1 MSNFLTVNG
10 KGGMVMKK
18 SFFYF
23 ALSLLTIAAG
33 CHREEVGTTE
43 SANDV
48 MEIYASVET
57 VADLSTRT
65 YLEGTEVLWSEGDQI
80 AVCLGNA
87 TVNRFNVKSGSEGS
101 TTAVFEKD
109 ETYNGEVRDVQLSNN
124 IAWYPFC
131 EFSCASRD
139 SGYML
144 FVAFPSAQK
153 YAPDSF
159 PEGAFP
165 MVAVTKDVAHQEYSF
180 RNVCGAIMLQLKG
193 SGSIRSVIITGNSS
207 EILAGIA
214 SVSAAYGTDPSVEL
228 LEDEC
233 TTVTLD
239 CGEDGVA
246 LDTDVPTSFIIA
258 LPPVPFEKGFVIT
271 VTDTRGGS
279 KNYVTAKPNPII
291 RSKIRRMPV
300 LEYNG
305 RMPQEGDYIDEYGIN
320 HGQGVEVGG
329 IVWAPVN
336 CGYKAP
342 VADDKG
348 YPKGKLYQWGRRYG
362 HGYSSDATKPSLMD
376 GGVPL
381 LYGNDQKYADIFY
394 KGIYKYD
401 YDWISPQED
410 RLWNAGSESDPVKT
424 EYDPCP
430 DGWRVPVKDEL
441 EVLVAANST
450 WEEELWGTGFDN
462 GILFFP
468 GKSCRNYDGTPY
480 SLSWRYWSSTPYS
493 EYESYSIDLDVDG
506 TSMQSAY
513 QACGFPVRC
522 IKDDSEMVQV
532 SGVTLN
538 ETSMTLLN
546 TYSKQLSAVITPS
559 DANHQYIYW
568 FSSDENVASVSP
580 QGLVSGRSPGT
591 ATITAVAG
599 MQSADCNVVVKALPA
614 MIDYVD
620 EYGTNRGT
628 GVEIDGVV
636 WAPVNCGYHDT
647 DFKYG
652 KLYQWG
658 RKYGQGYFDAGELC
672 YMIEGPVSIEVGQ
685 SEEKQNCF
693 ITGRITAS
701 PDQDWMLYVDY
712 QLWNCGTE
720 EEPLKTKYD
729 PCPEGW
735 RVPTYNEMN
744 DLLRNCSGFK
754 QEYFS
759 GLYGRW
765 FSGSV
770 SYPPLSKQIFLPAAG
785 KISNICEFENRGD
798 AGWYWTSQAKAK
810 CAESLYYTDTW
821 SPMMYSAQSRA
832 NGCSVRC
839 VQDDSGSIP
848 IEDIS
853 IATSPLNLYVGD
865 SEMIPTEISPS
876 DLENILVHW
885 TSDDPAVATVKDG
898 KVTAIAPGKT
908 IITAAVGMKKATC
921 EVIVD
926 LWAKEGDYV
935 DEYGINHGQGV
946 DIDGI
951 IWAPVNCGYHQTK
964 FKYGKLYQWG
974 RKYGQGYNGVKYDI
988 EGWEDGTYSDG
999 LVPRVLSG
1007 PVSLNEGQ
1015 SESAENYFYS
1025 TDSNPFDWL
1034 SRSDDMLWNP
1044 GTEDNPKKADYD
1056 PCPDGWRIP
1065 TYAEL
1070 ESLGGHK
1077 SSTAIENGLYGCWF
1091 SDSQDSSASV
1101 SRVFLPVAGCRS
1113 TNGIAKDRCC
1123 DGYYWSSKTWRNTTY
1138 ILYYGY
1144 ALHFTDSYTQMFDF
1158 ERSYG
1163 CSVRCVQE

>member
-193 SGSIRSVIITGNSS
+193 SGSIRSVSITGNSS

-620 EYGTNRGT
+620 EYGTNRGK

>member
-1 MSNFLTVNG
+1 
-10 KGGMVMKK
+10 MKK

-131 EFSCASRD
+131 EFSYASRD

-165 MVAVTKDVAHQEYSF
+165 MVAVTKDVAQQEYSF

-193 SGSIRSVIITGNSS
+193 SGSIRSVSITGNSS

-410 RLWNAGSESDPVKT
+410 KLWNAGSESDPVKT

-620 EYGTNRGT
+620 EYGTNRGK

-1034 SRSDDMLWNP
+1034 SRSDDMLWNS

-1113 TNGIAKDRCC
+1113 TNGSAKDRCC

>member
-1 MSNFLTVNG
+1 
-10 KGGMVMKK
+10 MKK

>member
-1 MSNFLTVNG
+1 MRRLY
-10 KGGMVMKK
+10 
-18 SFFYF
+18 YF
-23 ALSLLTIAAG
+23 QLLSLLFLASG
-33 CHREEVGTTE
+33 CQREEISAPE
-43 SANDV
+43 SYKDV
-48 MEIYASVET
+48 KEIYAALED
-57 VADLSTRT
+57 VADVQTKT
-65 YLEGTEVLWSEGDQI
+65 YLEGTEILWNEGDQI

-87 TVNRFNVKSGSEGS
+87 TVNRFSAKSGSEGS
-101 TTAVFEKD
+101 AGVVFQKD
-109 ETYNGEVRDVQLSNN
+109 ETYNGEVSDAALSNN
-124 IAWYPFC
+124 IAWYPFS
-131 EFSCASRD
+131 EFTCTSGD
-139 SGYML
+139 SGYTL
-144 FVAFPSAQK
+144 ENIVFPVTQNYVPA
-153 YAPDSF
+153 SF
-159 PEGAFP
+159 AEGAFP
-165 MVAVTKDVAHQEYSF
+165 MVAVTKDVAEKEYSF
-180 RNVCGAIMLQLKG
+180 KNVCGAIMIQLKG
-193 SGSIRSVIITGNSS
+193 SGLIRSVSITGNSY
-207 EILAGIA
+207 EILAGPA
-214 SVSAAYGTDPSVEL
+214 AVSAAYDADPSVEM
-228 LEDEC
+228 LEDEF

-239 CGEDGVA
+239 CGESGVV
-246 LDTDVPTSFIIA
+246 LDADVPTSFIIA
-258 LPPVPFEKGFVIT
+258 LPPVAFEEGFVIT
-271 VTDTRGGS
+271 VTDTWGGARS
-279 KNYVTAKPNPII
+279 YVTAKSNPVF
-291 RSKIRRMPV
+291 RSRIRRMPV
-300 LEYNG
+300 QEYNG

-362 HGYSSDATKPSLMD
+362 HGYSSDATEPSLMD

-394 KGIYKYD
+394 KGISKYD

-410 RLWNAGSESDPVKT
+410 RLWNAGSESDPLKT

-468 GKSCRNYDGTPY
+468 GKFCRNYDGTPY
-480 SLSWRYWSSTPYS
+480 SLGGPGRYWSSTPYS

-580 QGLVSGRSPGT
+580 QGVVSGRSPGT

-599 MQSADCNVVVKALPA
+599 MQSAACNVVVKALPA

-620 EYGTNRGT
+620 EYGTNRGK

-798 AGWYWTSQAKAK
+798 TGLYWTSQAKAK
-810 CAESLYYTDTW
+810 CAGSLYFAETL
-821 SPMMYSAQSRA
+821 SPMMFSPFRA

-935 DEYGINHGQGV
+935 DEYGVNHGQGV
-946 DIDGI
+946 DIDGVT
-951 IWAPVNCGYHQTK
+951 WAPVNCGYHQTD

-988 EGWEDGTYSDG
+988 EGWEDGTYSDKS
-999 LVPRVLSG
+999 VPKMWSG
-1007 PVSLNEGQ
+1007 PVSLSEGQ
-1015 SESAENYFYS
+1015 SENEAGKFYTAS
-1025 TDSNPFDWL
+1025 SKPSDWL
-1034 SRSDDMLWNP
+1034 SSSDDLLWNS
-1044 GTEDNPKKADYD
+1044 GTEDNPKKTVYD
-1056 PCPDGWRIP
+1056 PCPEGWRIP

-1070 ESLGGHK
+1070 ESLGSNM
-1077 SSTAIENGLYGCWF
+1077 SSLTTENGIFGCWF
-1091 SDSQDSSASV
+1091 TGSQAYSTSV
-1101 SRVFLPVAGCRS
+1101 PRVFLPLAGHRTNSGEAKERCR
-1113 TNGIAKDRCC
+1113 
-1123 DGYYWSSKTWRNTTY
+1123 DGYYWSSGTRYNSAYK
-1138 ILYYGY
+1138 LYYAYELVVYDG
-1144 ALHFTDSYTQMFDF
+1144 SVQMFDHY
-1158 ERSYG
+1158 RSYG
-1163 CSVRCVQE
+1163 NSVRCVLE

>member
-1 MSNFLTVNG
+1 
-10 KGGMVMKK
+10 MKK

-193 SGSIRSVIITGNSS
+193 SGSIRSVSITGNSS

-620 EYGTNRGT
+620 EYGTNRGK

>member
-1 MSNFLTVNG
+1 
-10 KGGMVMKK
+10 MKK

-109 ETYNGEVRDVQLSNN
+109 ETYNGQVRDVQLSNN

-165 MVAVTKDVAHQEYSF
+165 MVAVTKDVAQQEYSF

-193 SGSIRSVIITGNSS
+193 SGSIRSVSITGNSS

-410 RLWNAGSESDPVKT
+410 KLWNAGSESDPVKT

-620 EYGTNRGT
+620 EYGTNRGK

-1034 SRSDDMLWNP
+1034 SRSDDMLWNS

-1113 TNGIAKDRCC
+1113 TNGSAKDRCC

>member
-1 MSNFLTVNG
+1 
-10 KGGMVMKK
+10 MKK

-159 PEGAFP
+159 SEGAFP

-193 SGSIRSVIITGNSS
+193 SGSIRSVGITGNSS

-620 EYGTNRGT
+620 EYGTNRGK